1 MEMIFVIVVIGI
13 LAAIVAPKG
22 GQDKLQEA
30 ATQVLSHIRYTQ
42 HLAMIDDKFDPNGSA
57 WFKKKWQIRFR
68 RNSGSSGYV
77 IFSDSNAQGNV
88 DGGEE
93 AIDPL
98 SKQRMN
104 GFKDW
109 QDGDLTLKYG
119 IYGNDSGIVQSC
131 FEADG
136 SLVTSNRGVFAFD
149 YLGRPYRGLSNATNP
164 AQYLL
169 TADCNLTL
177 TSAEGSVTIKV
188 HPETGYACILDK
200 NGTCME

>member
-13 LAAIVAPKG
+13 LAAIVAPKS

-42 HLAMIDDKFDPNGSA
+42 HLAMIDDKFDVNDST
-57 WFKKKWQIRFR
+57 WFRKNWQIRFR

-88 DGGEE
+88 DDGEE

-119 IYGNDSGIVQSC
+119 IYGNDSGIAQSC
-131 FEADG
+131 FKADG

-164 AQYLL
+164 TQYLL
-169 TADCNLTL
+169 TTDCNLTL
-177 TSAEGSVTIKV
+177 TSAEGNVTIKV
-188 HPETGYACILDK
+188 HRETGYACILDK